1 MEKYILK
8 FYSNFSNPDVYKKIY
23 ERLCETH
30 LLDFYGPDKKVYITN
45 GDDYT
50 HIIILNTA
58 MPNIPQHI
66 SKENVIGLSFE
77 PNVYLGLNDR
87 FINYVQ
93 KNVGKYFIG
102 DASNLPKPFYEHY
115 AYMMHI
121 TPLNYIP
128 QKTKLMS
135 IIFSEKQQQV
145 GHKYRHI
152 LVSRILEEKLP
163 IDISAI
169 VREPNNQFV
178 NSYIRRLRSKYSVK
192 CYSKNK
198 AGTKKLLS
206 NFRNGNSLALLA
218 DQQLSSGIEMSF
230 FKKKMKFSSLPAQ
243 LGLKYHCDIYL
254 GWPIRKED
262 YSLSFEIIDC
272 IKTQGLS
279 QTNEEIQNITKKI
292 IEFYELMI
300 EKYPHQYFWLHD
312 RWKIK

>member
-1 MEKYILK
+1 MKLFLKKFFRYPIEFLIFIISISIFKIIPIKYARSFGILVAK
-8 FYSNFSNPDVYKKIY
+8 TVGPNTSIHKLLLNNLRIAFPKKDKLWIEDTAFKSWINIGCTIAEYS
-23 ERLCETH
+23 H
-30 LLDFYGPDKKVYITN
+30 LKKVSE
-45 GDDYT
+45 
-50 HIIILNTA
+50 
-58 MPNIPQHI
+58 NIDLV
-66 SKENVIGLSFE
+66 EN
-77 PNVYLGLNDR
+77 
-87 FINYVQ
+87 NY
-93 KNVGKYFIG
+93 
-102 DASNLPKPFYEHY
+102 
-115 AYMMHI
+115 
-121 TPLNYIP
+121 
-128 QKTKLMS
+128 
-135 IIFSEKQQQV
+135 
-145 GHKYRHI
+145 
-152 LVSRILEEKLP
+152 LEEIKSQKKNCIIVSAHSANWEVPGMSVKKLP

-178 NSYIRRLRSKYSVK
+178 NSYIRILRSKYSVK

-206 NFRNGNSLALLA
+206 NFRNGDSLALLA

-279 QTNEEIQNITKKI
+279 QTDEEIQNITKKI

-312 RWKIK
+312 RWKIKLIN